1 MQSLDQMPPLQAFK
15 KMFHLLIQYR
25 HSGIFWIPRF
35 SKTALAATAW
45 KMSRLLFL
53 SIHQGFSS
61 LALLTFWDR
70 KSFVVGGLSS
80 TLSVSSMSSFYPLVD
95 SSGLLSQLWQPRIS
109 PDVDKCLLGNRI
121 SLSPR
126 SIALYRYHLG
136 PGAWAFHLPSCHKVL
151 LAMSPCPEETFNFSK
166 RNPGGNIFKVYK
178 RINGE

>member
-1 MQSLDQMPPLQAFK
+1 MTRCHLYSLQ

-35 SKTALAATAW
+35 SKTALAATTW

-53 SIHQGFSS
+53 STHQGFSS
-61 LALLTFWDR
+61 LVLLTFWDG
-70 KSFVVGGLSS
+70 KSFIVGGLSS
-80 TLSVSSMSSFYPLVD
+80 TLSVSGMSSLYPLVD
-95 SSGLLSQLWQPRIS
+95 SSGLLFQLWQPRIS
-109 PDVDKCLLGNRI
+109 PDVDKYLLGNRI
-121 SLSPR
+121 SLPPR

-136 PGAWAFHLPSCHKVL
+136 PGIWAFHLPSCHKVL
-151 LAMSPCPEETFNFSK
+151 LAMSPCPEKTFDFSK